1 MQSQKAQK
9 RRRAFG
15 EAERRVLKKIG
26 LKIHKDL
33 FQQNRPIEQLAF
45 DTGVARSSIREI
57 IAGRSNP
64 RILTLSAIA
73 SGLGYRSLSEFLH
86 DI

>member
-1 MQSQKAQK
+1 MQSQKVPN
-9 RRRAFG
+9 RRRSIS
-15 EAERRVLKKIG
+15 ENERKVLKKIG

-33 FQQNRPIEQLAF
+33 FQQNKPIEQLAF

-64 RILTLSAIA
+64 RLLTLSAIA
-73 SGLGYRSLSEFLH
+73 SGLGYSSLSEFLS